1 MIRGM
6 YFYSQKCKTCGKV
19 ICGESEQS
27 RKKASKDYY
36 RKMKAH
42 WEREHSHAD
51 TRRKARSAV

>member
-1 MIRGM
+1 MIRGC
-6 YFYSQKCKTCGKV
+6 YFYSQKCKLCGKV
-19 ICGESEQS
+19 IYGENEKS

-51 TRRKARSAV
+51 TKPKQKSGV